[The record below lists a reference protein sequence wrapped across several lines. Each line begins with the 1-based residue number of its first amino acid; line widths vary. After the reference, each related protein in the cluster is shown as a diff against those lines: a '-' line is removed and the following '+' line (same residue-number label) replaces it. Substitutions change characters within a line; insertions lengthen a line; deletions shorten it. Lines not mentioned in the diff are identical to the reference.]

1 MILTMQDNVRYGD
14 SVKMSLERVSY
25 DNTGKLQDI
34 TDDSEY
40 TVKIKKIRQENLR
53 TQTNTN
59 LQTACLYRSLLECS
73 R

>member
-1 MILTMQDNVRYGD
+1 MAIYTSFEGKTNMNLTMQDNVRYGD

-40 TVKIKKIRQENLR
+40 TVK
-53 TQTNTN
+53 
-59 LQTACLYRSLLECS
+59 
-73 R
+73 